1 MCVCACVGEEET
13 ASKSIVEKDFL
24 TTVSTENAPLQKF
37 DTKQNS
43 ESSAQIQIGPKCLI
57 EFVPR
62 DTMSSECLSILFCWI
77 SEGVWGGYD

>member
-1 MCVCACVGEEET
+1 MCVCACVGKEET

-43 ESSAQIQIGPKCLI
+43 ESSAQIQIGPKC
-57 EFVPR
+57 FN
-62 DTMSSECLSILFCWI
+62 
-77 SEGVWGGYD
+77 